1 MGVGIVDMLVDH
13 GTSKYSHIP
22 LGVEVPTV
30 LMLPLVVSQTDLLA
44 LTSRQMAEQIA
55 PTFGVQSYKVPIPIP
70 ESGVYMIWHPS
81 RMNDPALRWL
91 NQQCLAVAEEL
102 KSLVL

>member
-1 MGVGIVDMLVDH
+1 MLVDH

-55 PTFGVQSYKVPIPIP
+55 PTFGVGSYEVPIPMP
-70 ESGVYMIWHPS
+70 
-81 RMNDPALRWL
+81 
-91 NQQCLAVAEEL
+91 
-102 KSLVL
+102 